1 MNNFTTNSCSQC
13 ENGTDSNSCN
23 TPSQGNY
30 CDQSIGFVTGLTD
43 NLNVFESDETNR
55 TKGNLVTY
63 TTSTN
68 GTIYNMIPGE
78 TYYWEAAD
86 DSTVYGI
93 VKANGYRRLIK
104 SPVRNVRDLGG
115 LAVDTDGDGTSDG
128 RIKYGI
134 LFRGTQLSSNQSDA
148 TSLQKLGITRELD
161 LRPNSEGKDKGQ
173 AVLPKYDIDTPG
185 SEQDVIMHNYLISY
199 SSHPDYYTE
208 LRNTIKTVMNY
219 VVEDDDSI
227 YFHCT
232 IGTDRTGTLAYFLE
246 GLLGV
251 SEEDRL
257 EDYELSYYFGMTNR
271 DRYHDYLQNSSYNP
285 RFTTMYNTYNTNAK
299 IYEWFM
305 NENPNITQAE
315 KDADEILLSRFRQK
329 MIE

>member
-1 MNNFTTNSCSQC
+1 
-13 ENGTDSNSCN
+13 
-23 TPSQGNY
+23 
-30 CDQSIGFVTGLTD
+30 
-43 NLNVFESDETNR
+43 
-55 TKGNLVTY
+55 
-63 TTSTN
+63 
-68 GTIYNMIPGE
+68 
-78 TYYWEAAD
+78 
-86 DSTVYGI
+86 
-93 VKANGYRRLIK
+93 
-104 SPVRNVRDLGG
+104 
-115 LAVDTDGDGTSDG
+115 
-128 RIKYGI
+128 
-134 LFRGTQLSSNQSDA
+134 
-148 TSLQKLGITRELD
+148 
-161 LRPNSEGKDKGQ
+161 
-173 AVLPKYDIDTPG
+173 
-185 SEQDVIMHNYLISY
+185 MHNYLISY

-227 YFHCT
+227 FFHCT